1 MNRFCVIRQK
11 KAYLC
16 TQYTTKRTI
25 PLWHDVKFL
34 KKKALAHEDSAFPAG
49 ATTRALLDM
58 YDLHTTNYYL
68 TINTGQTEWVTT

>member
-1 MNRFCVIRQK
+1 MARREIF
-11 KAYLC
+11 
-16 TQYTTKRTI
+16 
-25 PLWHDVKFL
+25 
-34 KKKALAHEDSAFPAG
+34 KKKALSHGDSAFAAG